1 MERSQ
6 VLATID
12 AYVDALNAHDVESV
26 LAVFA
31 DDATHI
37 EPVGGP
43 VRSGESLRAFL
54 EDATKPGWSC
64 SLHSPPTV
72 VGVHA
77 AFVLAITLEGDTP
90 LTLLSTDVIE
100 VDSDGRI
107 AAFVAYPDW
116 EAQV

>member
-12 AYVDALNAHDVESV
+12 DYVDALNAHDVDTV

-31 DDATHI
+31 PEATHI

-43 VRSGESLRAFL
+43 VRSGDSLRAFL
-54 EDATKPGWSC
+54 VDATKPGWSC
-64 SLHSPPTV
+64 ALHSPPTV
-72 VGVHA
+72 VGRHA
-77 AFVLAITLEGDTP
+77 AFVLAITLEGEVP

-100 VDSDGRI
+100 VDDDGKI
-107 AAFVAYPDW
+107 ATFVAYPDW